1 MAGWVAGAVVG
12 SSVLGALASGSAAD
26 QQAQAAADAQAQQ
39 LAMFNVQNKQLAPS
53 RAAGYN
59 ALNQIGKL
67 SSGQSQTYDANGDPI
82 LGADGNPVMQTGT
95 GYFTHQFDNTDLN
108 SNLAPNYAFQLGQG
122 TGANLAQSNATGGLV
137 GGNAM
142 KGLQDYTQNYAG
154 NAYQNAF
161 TNYNTQ
167 RTGIYNTLAGIAGL
181 GQNAQNTGTALAQ
194 NVSANNANLGIGAA
208 TASAGGTMGIA
219 NSLGGGLNT
228 LGGIG
233 YQNYLGNQ
241 NNITGGGNAS
251 PGIKLV

>member
-12 SSVLGALASGSAAD
+12 SSVLGALSSSNAAD
-26 QQAQAAADAQAQQ
+26 QQAQSAQQAQAQQ
-39 LAMFNVQNKQLAPS
+39 LAMFNTQNAELAPS
-53 RAAGYN
+53 RATGYN
-59 ALNQIGKL
+59 ALNIIG
-67 SSGQSQTYDANGDPI
+67 SIMPGQSQTYDAQGNPI
-82 LGADGNPVMQTGT
+82 LDANGKPVLQTGS
-95 GYFTHQFDNTDLN
+95 GYLTHQFDNTDLN
-108 SNLAPNYAFQLGQG
+108 ANLAPNYAFQLGQG

-154 NAYQNAF
+154 NAYENAF
-161 TNYNTQ
+161 KNYTSQ

-181 GQNAQNTGTALAQ
+181 GQTAQTQSGNLAQ
-194 NVSANNANLGIGAA
+194 STTNAVSNLGVGAA
-208 TASAGGTMGIA
+208 TASAAGTMGVA
-219 NSLGGGLNT
+219 NALGGGLNT

-251 PGIKLV
+251 PGIQLV